1 MYVSCGAVI
10 EYSISSTATNQ
21 LFAPQVRRQKPSP
34 CVMAACFGR
43 MVEYGRYSNY
53 ASHQSL
59 CSMLSL
65 MCKLPTHSTFTIC
78 CKGSNWAFTSYA
90 VARVPVLKRVY
101 AKVWVW
107 FRGEFRGFES
117 CYFLTVGS
125 ETCLQ
130 HCSQDKPTWAT
141 AHASM
146 YNVWCQLG
154 TSTSTVA
161 TAF

>member
-1 MYVSCGAVI
+1 MNFKCPGFSSGKVECKTLPMHIHMYICARVHVNEKWRRSHRGMYVSCGAVI

-101 AKVWVW
+101 AKV
-107 FRGEFRGFES
+107 
-117 CYFLTVGS
+117 
-125 ETCLQ
+125 
-130 HCSQDKPTWAT
+130 
-141 AHASM
+141 
-146 YNVWCQLG
+146 
-154 TSTSTVA
+154 
-161 TAF
+161 